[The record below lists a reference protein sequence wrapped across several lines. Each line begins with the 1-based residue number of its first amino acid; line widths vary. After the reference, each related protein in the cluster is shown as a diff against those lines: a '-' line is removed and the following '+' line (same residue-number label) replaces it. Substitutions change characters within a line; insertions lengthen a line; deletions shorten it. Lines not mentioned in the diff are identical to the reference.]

1 MMSVGTSSPV
11 SDPLTSPCVDEQGAT
26 KKPGRLRG
34 LWSSLK
40 NLVGSLPPRYP
51 KQLMTRLQHELGLL
65 ELEASACTAEGSN
78 EIAGEAQICRQKLVG
93 ADPHAYPSFYSRYR
107 ELRLCLQI
115 AVSKAESTG
124 EGRLVQR
131 IAADEASSGG
141 QSAEAQALLRNLSQ
155 LPEDRERSCG
165 ELRRILRCFW
175 ECDASSAV
183 EQLDVHALTRL
194 SITMVMGLF
203 FLQYWVMSV
212 LGALTNIGADFSFAG
227 ITSTVTTALF
237 APVFSIEFQAGFFGM
252 IGVILSFTLE
262 STFHPST
269 AHWRF
274 VRNSSRSTRF
284 MVGFLIG
291 VLVARFL
298 PFLVGPGEPL
308 GMAGDSLTEAGARNA
323 ERFRIIFFA
332 MVFGFSQD
340 AFLKRVL
347 SVGQPTSAS
356 TS

>member
-1 MMSVGTSSPV
+1 MSDGTSSTV
-11 SDPLTSPCVDEQGAT
+11 SSPLTSHSIDEQDTA

-34 LWSSLK
+34 RWSRFKAFVRS
-40 NLVGSLPPRYP
+40 VPPCYSE
-51 KQLMTRLQHELGLL
+51 QLMTRLQHDLGML
-65 ELEASACTAEGSN
+65 ELEASTCTIDGSN
-78 EIAGEAQICRQKLVG
+78 EIVDEAQSCRQKMVG

-107 ELRLCLQI
+107 ELRLCMQI
-115 AVSKAESTG
+115 AVSKTASTG

-131 IAADEASSGG
+131 IAADEASAGG

-155 LPEDRERSCG
+155 VPEEGEWSCG

-175 ECDASSAV
+175 ECDASSAI

-194 SITMVMGLF
+194 SITIVMGLF
-203 FLQYWVMSV
+203 FLQYWVMSATT
-212 LGALTNIGADFSFAG
+212 ALTNIGADFSLAG
-227 ITSTVTTALF
+227 IVSTLITALF
-237 APVFSIEFQAGFFGM
+237 APVFAIEFQAGFFGM

-262 STFHPST
+262 GGFHPST

-298 PFLVGPGEPL
+298 PFLVGPGEPF
-308 GMAGDSLTEAGARNA
+308 GMVGDSLSEAGARNA

-340 AFLKRVL
+340 AFLKRIL
-347 SVGQPTSAS
+347 SVGQPTSAK